1 MNSVDFVKKICSERG
16 IALSRLEKDCGFGNG
31 YISQLRKGVFP
42 ADRLQK
48 IANYLNLSTS
58 YISSCGEENNT
69 FTIDLANL
77 DGERRKF
84 AESVI
89 SLYTSGN
96 CSDDETF
103 HLVYRSVASNLE
115 LIQRIIKDGK

>member
-69 FTIDLANL
+69 FTIDLDNL

-103 HLVYRSVASNLE
+103 HLVYQSVVSNLE
-115 LIQRIIKDGK
+115 LIQRIIRDGK

>member
-1 MNSVDFVKKICSERG
+1 MNSVDFVKKICKERG
-16 IALSRLEKDCGFGNG
+16 IALSRLERDCGFGNG
-31 YISQLRKGVFP
+31 YISQLKKGVFP

-48 IANYLNLSTS
+48 IANYLNVSTS
-58 YISSCGEENNT
+58 YIASCGEENNT
-69 FTIDLANL
+69 FTIDLDSL
-77 DGERRKF
+77 DDERRKF

-103 HLVYRSVASNLE
+103 HLVYQSVVSNLE

>member
-1 MNSVDFVKKICSERG
+1 MNSVDFVKKICKERG
-16 IALSRLEKDCGFGNG
+16 IALSRLERECGFGNG
-31 YISQLRKGVFP
+31 YISQLKKGVFP

-48 IANYLNLSTS
+48 IANYLNVSTG
-58 YISSCGEENNT
+58 YIASCGEENNT

-103 HLVYRSVASNLE
+103 HLVYQSVVSNLE
-115 LIQRIIKDGK
+115 LIQRIIRDGK

>member
-1 MNSVDFVKKICSERG
+1 MNSVDFVKKICSDRG

-69 FTIDLANL
+69 FTIDLDNL

-103 HLVYRSVASNLE
+103 HLVYQSVVSNLE

>member
-1 MNSVDFVKKICSERG
+1 MNSVDFVKKICSDRG

-69 FTIDLANL
+69 FTIDLDNL

-84 AESVI
+84 AKSII

-103 HLVYRSVASNLE
+103 HLVYQSVVSNLE

>member
-69 FTIDLANL
+69 FTIDLDNL

-103 HLVYRSVASNLE
+103 HLVYQSVVSNLE

>member
-103 HLVYRSVASNLE
+103 HLVYRSVVSNLE

>member
-103 HLVYRSVASNLE
+103 HLVYQSVVSNLE
-115 LIQRIIKDGK
+115 LIQRIIRDGK

>member
-103 HLVYRSVASNLE
+103 HLVYQSVVSNLE